1 MAASNVL
8 TSSSP
13 RSPDWSWSIMS
24 RALSSMGG
32 EGVVGGGLTTYL
44 KHIVHV
50 YVYIYMCVFI
60 YSYLFY
66 LESHEIISYHLTI
79 ISPKDQ
85 V

>member
-1 MAASNVL
+1 
-8 TSSSP
+8 
-13 RSPDWSWSIMS
+13 MS

-66 LESHEIISYHLTI
+66 LESHEIISYHLSKGSSMKLASHRKI
-79 ISPKDQ
+79 GN
-85 V
+85 VAFVV